1 MAKLEHAW
9 AQTREALLA
18 ALASRDEGLTGVEA
32 AARRRADGPNSLEIT
47 RRRPWLDALLEQL
60 RNPMSWLLVFAAV
73 VSSLAGELT
82 DAVVIVAVIVLSG
95 ILDALQQHRASR
107 AIEALRARIALRCD
121 VLRDG
126 QSASVLAEDVVVG
139 DVILLSA
146 GSLVPA
152 DGVVLAAKDLQVS
165 EAILTGETFPVLKA
179 PGTSAVDAPLGK
191 RGNAL
196 FLGTSV
202 RSGTGTMLV
211 TALAKD
217 TEYGR
222 IAKTLSLRAPE
233 TDFDRGIRRFGYL
246 LTRIMVAL
254 VVFTFAATVLTHQPP
269 IDSLLFA
276 IALAVGLAPE
286 MLPAIVT
293 VNLSRGAR
301 RMAERG
307 VVVRRLTAI
316 EGFGSMDV
324 LCTDKT
330 GTLTRGEIAL
340 GDALDVEG
348 AHGTRVLE
356 LGYVNAALET
366 GLASPMDAAIRAR
379 GEHDGLDVKA
389 WEKLDELPYD
399 FSRKRLGIV
408 ARDPSG
414 VRRLVEKGA
423 LATVLDVSSH
433 ARTASGVVALD
444 DALRERVLAKGRELG
459 GRGMRTL
466 GVASAEVTERARYG
480 VEDEADLVFEGLL
493 TFADPPKDGVAEV
506 VRDLAR
512 LGVAVKMISG
522 DAREVAN
529 HVASEVGI
537 ATDRVLTGK
546 ELAAMRDEALWNLA
560 PKTAIFAEVDPNQ
573 KERIILALGKSGH
586 VVGYMGDG
594 INDAPALHAAD
605 VSLSVDGAVDV
616 AREAADFVLLK
627 QDLGVLRDGVLEGR
641 TTFANTMKY
650 IYTTESANFGNM
662 ISMAAA
668 AAFLPFLPLLAIQVL
683 LNNFLSDIPAI
694 AIAGDAVDPELVEAP
709 QRWDLKGLARFMI
722 SFGLVS
728 TFFDLLTFAG
738 LYFVL
743 GAREA
748 EFRTGWFVESILTE
762 LAVALVVRTR
772 RAAWKSRPAAGLLWS
787 SVAVAVISIVLPYTP
802 LAAVFALVPPP
813 PAMVL
818 MIATIT
824 AAYVFAAERWKR
836 IFFGRMARR

>member
-1 MAKLEHAW
+1 
-9 AQTREALLA
+9 
-18 ALASRDEGLTGVEA
+18 
-32 AARRRADGPNSLEIT
+32 
-47 RRRPWLDALLEQL
+47 
-60 RNPMSWLLVFAAV
+60 
-73 VSSLAGELT
+73 
-82 DAVVIVAVIVLSG
+82 
-95 ILDALQQHRASR
+95 
-107 AIEALRARIALRCD
+107 
-121 VLRDG
+121 
-126 QSASVLAEDVVVG
+126 
-139 DVILLSA
+139 
-146 GSLVPA
+146 
-152 DGVVLAAKDLQVS
+152 
-165 EAILTGETFPVLKA
+165 
-179 PGTSAVDAPLGK
+179 
-191 RGNAL
+191 
-196 FLGTSV
+196 
-202 RSGTGTMLV
+202 
-211 TALAKD
+211 
-217 TEYGR
+217 
-222 IAKTLSLRAPE
+222 
-233 TDFDRGIRRFGYL
+233 
-246 LTRIMVAL
+246 
-254 VVFTFAATVLTHQPP
+254 
-269 IDSLLFA
+269 
-276 IALAVGLAPE
+276 
-286 MLPAIVT
+286 
-293 VNLSRGAR
+293 
-301 RMAERG
+301 
-307 VVVRRLTAI
+307 
-316 EGFGSMDV
+316 
-324 LCTDKT
+324 
-330 GTLTRGEIAL
+330 
-340 GDALDVEG
+340 
-348 AHGTRVLE
+348 
-356 LGYVNAALET
+356 
-366 GLASPMDAAIRAR
+366 
-379 GEHDGLDVKA
+379 
-389 WEKLDELPYD
+389 
-399 FSRKRLGIV
+399 
-408 ARDPSG
+408 
-414 VRRLVEKGA
+414 
-423 LATVLDVSSH
+423 
-433 ARTASGVVALD
+433 
-444 DALRERVLAKGRELG
+444 
-459 GRGMRTL
+459 
-466 GVASAEVTERARYG
+466 
-480 VEDEADLVFEGLL
+480 
-493 TFADPPKDGVAEV
+493 
-506 VRDLAR
+506 
-512 LGVAVKMISG
+512 MISG
-522 DAREVAN
+522 DAREVAI

-627 QDLGVLRDGVLEGR
+627 QDLGVLRDGVREGR